1 MLYVFAW
8 FASKKIELITLVIG
22 IFVKHVL
29 VYTFIRQLTDLSV
42 KKRIHVFIAYNLAFI
57 LSIAVLEL

>member
-1 MLYVFAW
+1 LYVFAW

-42 KKRIHVFIAYNLAFI
+42 KKSIHVFIAYTTTTTT
-57 LSIAVLEL
+57 V

>member
-1 MLYVFAW
+1 LYVFAW

-22 IFVKHVL
+22 IFVKHML

-42 KKRIHVFIAYNLAFI
+42 KKHIHVFIAYNLAFI